1 MLEAVTFFGVISFLK
16 TYLDNSLE
24 TSGIEIQSSYSP
36 FLNVGEIPGF
46 LEKSGAILEI

>member
-1 MLEAVTFFGVISFLK
+1 MLEAVTFFGVVSFLK

-24 TSGIEIQSSYSP
+24 TCIEIQSSYSP

>member
-1 MLEAVTFFGVISFLK
+1 MLEAITFFGVVSFLK

-24 TSGIEIQSSYSP
+24 TSCIEIQSSYSP